1 MRKQRVDLSDITVLV
16 GKCKQRDHYE
26 PWNVGNDPRL
36 KPSIVE
42 SESVGKHALCVLGPA
57 VPSEVLETAE
67 RCLRDCSLVRS
78 CKSDIKF

>member
-36 KPSIVE
+36 NPSIVE
-42 SESVGKHALCVLGPA
+42 SESVGKHALGPA